1 MAALA
6 AGFAGEPRLENGAM
20 LAASHKGQGR
30 RKGVPYASKRLAAEI
45 LQVGRKG
52 SSACGDGGR
61 ILGCEGI

>member
-20 LAASHKGQGR
+20 LAASSGIGGLT
-30 RKGVPYASKRLAAEI
+30 KGVSHAEKRLTPKI